1 MIKIHIEEMD
11 GRLIIYVEGRLAG
24 AFVPELENCW
34 NMARSGDSGR
44 RISVDLSGITC
55 VDRSGRYLLQL
66 MHSCGVEFLRP
77 GIALQDILQQ
87 VKEQQECRP

>member
-1 MIKIHIEEMD
+1 MIKIHAQETA
-11 GRLIIYVEGRLAG
+11 GRLVLYVEGRLAG

-34 NMARSGDSGR
+34 NVARSADPTR
-44 RISVDLSGITC
+44 QISVDLGGVTC

-66 MHSCGVEFLRP
+66 MHTSGVDFLRP

-87 VKEQQECRP
+87 VREQQCRP